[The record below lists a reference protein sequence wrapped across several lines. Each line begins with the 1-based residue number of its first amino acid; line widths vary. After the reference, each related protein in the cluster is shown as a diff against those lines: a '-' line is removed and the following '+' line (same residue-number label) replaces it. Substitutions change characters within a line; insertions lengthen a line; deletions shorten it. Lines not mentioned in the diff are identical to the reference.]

1 MRRNVLNSPR
11 LTELKKHRRKT
22 IFNKILLCLLGLFAI
37 FFLFAYLSRL
47 NTLNIS
53 EIQITGNKVVDTEAI
68 KAVVEGQIAGKY
80 LWLFPKS
87 NIFFYPE
94 NNIKHELWNKFKR
107 INNINLSINNNKIM
121 EISLTEREA
130 KYTWCGDSLVVGL
143 PSGNSTTQN
152 EQCYFVDANGY
163 IFDIAPYFSGDVYF
177 KFYGM
182 ANSGTY
188 FFQQNFKQLISFKD
202 TLITMGLKPVSLF
215 MTNDGDIQ
223 IFLSGNT
230 SSGIQPK
237 IILKADADFENV
249 AENLQAALNTEP
261 LLSKFKNNYSKLQY
275 IDLRFGNKVYDK
287 FSN

>member
-22 IFNKILLCLLGLFAI
+22 ILNKILLCLLGLFVV

-47 NTLNIS
+47 NALNINDI
-53 EIQITGNKVVDTEAI
+53 EITGNKVVNTEDI
-68 KAVVEGQIAGKY
+68 KVVVEEQLAGKF

-87 NIFFYPE
+87 NIFIYPE

-107 INNINLSINNNKIM
+107 INDINLSVKNNKIL
-121 EISLTEREA
+121 EISLTERDA
-130 KYTWCGDSLVVGL
+130 KYTWCGETPNLVANL
-143 PSGNSTTQN
+143 PNE
-152 EQCYFVDANGY
+152 EQCYFVDENGY
-163 IFDIAPYFSGDVYF
+163 IFDEAPYFSGDVYF

-182 ANSGTY
+182 ASSGTY
-188 FFQQNFKQLISFKD
+188 FFQKNFQQLISLKD
-202 TLITMGLKPVSLF
+202 TLLAMGLKPVSLF

-223 IFLSGNT
+223 IFLSSNT

-237 IILKADADFENV
+237 IILKADADFQNV

-287 FSN
+287 FQ

>member
-1 MRRNVLNSPR
+1 MKRNVLNSPR

-22 IFNKILLCLLGLFAI
+22 ILNKILLCLLGLFAV

-53 EIQITGNKVVDTEAI
+53 EIQITGNKVVNTEEI
-68 KAVVEGQIAGKY
+68 KAVVEEQIAGKY

-94 NNIKHELWNKFKR
+94 NNIKHELWNRFKR
-107 INNINLSINNNKIM
+107 INNINLSINNNKIL
-121 EISLTEREA
+121 EISLTERDA
-130 KYTWCGDSLVVGL
+130 KYTWCGEAPDLITKL
-143 PSGNSTTQN
+143 PSE

-188 FFQQNFKQLISFKD
+188 FFKQNFKQLILFRD
-202 TLITMGLKPVSLF
+202 TLALMGLKPVSLF

-237 IILKADADFENV
+237 IILKTDADFENV

-287 FSN
+287 FQ

>member
-1 MRRNVLNSPR
+1 MKRDILNSPR

-22 IFNKILLCLLGLFAI
+22 ILNKILLCLLGLFAV

-47 NTLNIS
+47 KTLNIS

-68 KAVVEGQIAGKY
+68 KTVVEGQIAGKY

-94 NNIKHELWNKFKR
+94 NNIKHELWNEFKR
-107 INNINLSINNNKIM
+107 INNINLSINNNKIL
-121 EISLTEREA
+121 EISLTERDA
-130 KYTWCGDSLVVGL
+130 KYTWCGEAPDLIAKL
-143 PSGNSTTQN
+143 PSE
-152 EQCYFVDANGY
+152 EQCYFMDANGY

-177 KFYGM
+177 KFYGV
-182 ANSGTY
+182 AELGSY
-188 FFQQNFKQLISFKD
+188 FLKKNFQPLISFKD
-202 TLITMGLKPVSLF
+202 ILIGMGLKPVALY
-215 MTNDGDIQ
+215 TTDGGDIQ
-223 IFLSGNT
+223 IFLSGGT
-230 SSGIQPK
+230 SLTDVPK
-237 IILKADADFENV
+237 ILFKADADLENV

-287 FSN
+287 FQ